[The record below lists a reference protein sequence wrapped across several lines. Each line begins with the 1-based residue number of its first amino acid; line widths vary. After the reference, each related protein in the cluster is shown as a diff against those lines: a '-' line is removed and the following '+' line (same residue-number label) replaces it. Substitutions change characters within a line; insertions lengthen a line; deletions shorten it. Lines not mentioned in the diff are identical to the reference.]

1 MEPIIK
7 LELTIPEV
15 NGVLAALAQRP
26 YGEVASLFTKIQQQ
40 AGPQVPPPSDEP
52 EKVTAEIV
60 E

>member
-7 LELTIPEV
+7 LELTIPET
-15 NGVLAALAQRP
+15 NAVLNALAQRP
-26 YGEVASLFTKIQQQ
+26 YAEVAGLFTKIQQQ

-52 EKVTAEIV
+52 EKVAAEAV

>member
-15 NGVLAALAQRP
+15 NGILGALAQRP
-26 YGEVASLFTKIQQQ
+26 YGEVAGLFIKIQQQ

-52 EKVTAEIV
+52 EKVAAEAV